1 MSNKHNVDNFA
12 APLLAELENAKDA
25 LVEKL
30 KKRLIDEL
38 EVNEKMKINQ
48 EKLEEQMK
56 IEVEKNLTLE
66 AEKRA
71 MTELLATKEEVIKVL
86 TSGANRETGY

>member
-1 MSNKHNVDNFA
+1 MSQKQYVDNFA
-12 APLLAELENAKDA
+12 APLLAELDKM
-25 LVEKL
+25 

-71 MTELLATKEEVIKVL
+71 LTELLATKEEVIKVL